1 MLKQSVSPR
10 FKARRTELMKKDF
23 NACFVFFG
31 AEELIRNYSVH
42 FPFRQHSTF
51 HYLTGYDEPGAALVL
66 VNGESH
72 LFVLERDESHE
83 IWDGE
88 RYGVDRAAKV
98 FDTDFSHSIR
108 KFNQKL
114 PELLRGAGK
123 VYYLLNDRECIHP
136 ADRDQRVL
144 KLIYEAIPFRG
155 KGNLGNLPVLDP
167 TPLLADLR
175 VLKDSEEIEL
185 IRKACSVSANAH
197 KHLLKITKPGMLE
210 SDLETEFQY
219 FVRKH
224 GLMQLG
230 YNPIVAGGMN
240 ATTLHYVRNN
250 EILKEGQMVLVDAG
264 AENELYTADITQTF
278 PVGVTFFQAQ
288 KNVYEKVLEVN
299 REIIRLAKPGVS
311 YRTLHDES
319 VKMLTE
325 GLKSLGVVLSGQ
337 ESFRTYFP
345 HGLGHYLGLDVH
357 DAGIYHEQGKDYVL
371 KPGMVMTNEPGLY
384 FRGNETEY
392 QGIGV
397 RIEDDLLI
405 TENGCENLTHELPRT
420 VEEIEALKS

>member
-10 FKARRTELMKKDF
+10 FKARRTELMKKDSG
-23 NACFVFFG
+23 ACFVFFG

-42 FPFRQHSTF
+42 FPFRQHSNF
-51 HYLTGYDEPGAALVL
+51 HYLTSFDEPGAALVL

-72 LFVLERDESHE
+72 LFVLERNESQE

-98 FDTDFSHSIR
+98 FNTDFSHSIR
-108 KFNQKL
+108 EFNQKL
-114 PELLRGAGK
+114 PELLRGANR
-123 VYYLLNDRECIHP
+123 VYYLLNDRECIRP

-155 KGNLGNLPVLDP
+155 KGNLGNLPLLDP
-167 TPLLADLR
+167 TPLLAELR
-175 VLKDSEEIEL
+175 VLKDAEEIAL
-185 IRKACSVSANAH
+185 IRKACSVSAQAH
-197 KHLLKITKPGMLE
+197 RHLLKITKPGMLE

-224 GLMQLG
+224 GLVQLG

-250 EILKEGQMVLVDAG
+250 EALKEGDLVLVDAG

-278 PVGVTFFQAQ
+278 PVGATFFQAQ
-288 KNVYEKVLEVN
+288 KVVYEKVLEVN
-299 REIIRLAKPGVS
+299 REVIRMAKPGVS
-311 YRTLHDES
+311 YRTLHSES

-325 GLKSLGVVLSGQ
+325 GLKSLGVVLSEQ
-337 ESFRTYFP
+337 ESYRAYFP

-357 DAGIYHEQGKDYVL
+357 DAGIYHEQGKDYLL
-371 KPGMVMTNEPGLY
+371 KPGMMMTNEPGLY
-384 FRGNETEY
+384 FRGSETEY